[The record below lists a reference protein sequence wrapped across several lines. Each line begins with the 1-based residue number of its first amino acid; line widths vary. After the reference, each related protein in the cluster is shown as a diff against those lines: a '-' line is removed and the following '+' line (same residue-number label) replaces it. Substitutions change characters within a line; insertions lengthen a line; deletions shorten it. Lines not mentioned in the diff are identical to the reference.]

1 MENTKAILLST
12 LVPKE
17 ILGEATLKA
26 IYTINHIL
34 SLVISGISL
43 NKHVFQFA
51 PNYSELHV
59 FRSTCFFYIASFFLI
74 KVKYDK
80 IQKDMKLFF

>member
-26 IYTINHIL
+26 IYTYNHIP
-34 SLVISGISL
+34 SLIISGISL

-59 FRSTCFFYIASFFLI
+59 FRSTCFF
-74 KVKYDK
+74 
-80 IQKDMKLFF
+80 